1 MQMVDMFYDQLE
13 DAKDRGIPFV
23 IPIGTIEYHARH
35 ASCGTDTMVITG
47 CLRELEKRREIVICP
62 PIWYGVASYAVCGPR
77 VGHVQVDEDV
87 YAQYLYQ
94 VLRSMVYGG
103 VKNIYCVVHHQTE
116 AGGLMPMTIACHKAA
131 KKLAMEYMEEL
142 RGRGWWGDNAFSDYY
157 ENLGGRDDP
166 LSYIKVIPLIGA
178 EAQLQCG
185 GFDHAGKFETSLMM
199 ACYPDCVDQSRCRD
213 NTEWFAAS
221 AADASPEL
229 GRHMQRCTLDWLEH
243 MIR

>member
-1 MQMVDMFYDQLE
+1 MVDMFYDQLE

-23 IPIGTIEYHARH
+23 IPIGTVEYHARH

-131 KKLAMEYMEEL
+131 KNWLWSTWK
-142 RGRGWWGDNAFSDYY
+142 GS
-157 ENLGGRDDP
+157 
-166 LSYIKVIPLIGA
+166 GA
-178 EAQLQCG
+178 EDG
-185 GFDHAGKFETSLMM
+185 GVTMRSRIIMRIWEAG
-199 ACYPDCVDQSRCRD
+199 
-213 NTEWFAAS
+213 
-221 AADASPEL
+221 
-229 GRHMQRCTLDWLEH
+229 
-243 MIR
+243 MIRCLTSR